1 MTFFEGH
8 LLSWIMAV
16 PLIGALVIMMIRHQD
31 SEIEA
36 RNIRSVALLTTLAT
50 FLLSIVL
57 WTGFDSSTADFQF
70 VERVNWF
77 GAINYYVGVD
87 GISMLFV
94 VLTAF
99 LMPIVVLAAYGSVE
113 RRVKEYMVAFLV
125 LETLMVGVFAS
136 LDIFLFYVF
145 FEGGLIPMYLLIGVW
160 GGVNRIYAAF
170 KFFLYTLLGS
180 VLMLV
185 AVLYMFVETGTTDI
199 PLLMQAHFDPSVQTW
214 LWLAFFAS
222 FAVKMPMWPVHT
234 WLPDA
239 HVQAPTGGSVI
250 LAGVLLKMGGYGFL
264 RFSLPMFPDASQEF
278 AWLVFG
284 LSIVAVIYTSLVALV
299 QEDVKKLIA
308 YSSVAH
314 MGFVTIG
321 IFVLN
326 TNGVEGAIFQ
336 MLSHGVVSGALFLC
350 IGVIYDR
357 LHTREISRYGGLAIN
372 MKVYA
377 TLFVIFSMASVGLPG
392 TSGFVGEFLVL
403 NGAYTYNSWVAFG
416 AAFGVILGA
425 AYMLYLV
432 RRLVFGELDKDDVRA
447 MPDLTL
453 REKLFFLPLVAAVFW
468 MGVYPNSFLD
478 PIHVSVAN
486 LIDTKFPAAEAP
498 MVDAPAET
506 VTETETATEEASQP
520 VHH

>member
-1 MTFFEGH
+1 MIFLQNY
-8 LLSWIMAV
+8 LLSLMMLV
-16 PLIGALVIMMIRHQD
+16 PMIGAFFILIIRHQD
-31 SEIEA
+31 KEIEK
-36 RNIRSVALLTTLAT
+36 RNIRSVALLATLAT
-50 FLLSIVL
+50 FALSCLL
-57 WTGFDSSTADFQF
+57 WAGFDNADAGFQF
-70 VERVNWF
+70 TE
-77 GAINYYVGVD
+77 NYAWIGDTVRYNIGVD

-99 LMPIVVLAAYGSVE
+99 LMPIVVLGSWESVE
-113 RRVKEYMVAFLV
+113 TRVKEYMIAFLL
-125 LETLMVGVFAS
+125 LETLMIGVFCA

-160 GGVNRIYAAF
+160 GGVNRIYASF

-185 AVLYMFVETGTTDI
+185 AILYMYMETGTTDI
-199 PLLMQAHFDPSVQTW
+199 PLLMTHHFAPSVQTW

-264 RFSLPMFPDASQEF
+264 RFSLPMFPDASQDF
-278 AWLVFG
+278 AWLIFA
-284 LSIVAVIYTSLVALV
+284 LSIIAVVYTSLVALV
-299 QEDVKKLIA
+299 QEDIKKLIA

-321 IFVLN
+321 IFVFN
-326 TNGVEGAIFQ
+326 ANGIEGAIFT

-350 IGVIYDR
+350 VGVIYDR
-357 LHTREISRYGGLAIN
+357 LHTREIKRYGGLSVN
-372 MKVYA
+372 MKIYA
-377 TLFVIFSMASVGLPG
+377 TIFVILSMASVGLPG

-403 NGAYTYNSWVAFG
+403 NGSFAYNSWVSFG
-416 AAFGVILGA
+416 AATGVILGA

-432 RRLVFGELDKDDVRA
+432 RRLVFGELDKDDVKA
-447 MPDLTL
+447 MPDLSL
-453 REKLFFLPLVAAVFW
+453 REKIIFAPLIAAVFW
-468 MGVYPNSFLD
+468 MGIYPNSFLD
-478 PIHVSVAN
+478 PVHASVEK
-486 LIDTKFPAAEAP
+486 LISTHFAVVKHAAP
-498 MVDAPAET
+498 APAEMQG
-506 VTETETATEEASQP
+506 EHAAPAHAEHEA
-520 VHH
+520 H